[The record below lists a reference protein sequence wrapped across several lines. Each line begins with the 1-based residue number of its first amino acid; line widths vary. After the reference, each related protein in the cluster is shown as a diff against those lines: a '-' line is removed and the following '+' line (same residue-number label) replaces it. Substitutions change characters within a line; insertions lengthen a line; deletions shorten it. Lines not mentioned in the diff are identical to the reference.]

1 MADEV
6 PPQPVVHAVPAAP
19 EPTGPLPT
27 AHSARSVHD
36 ISANEVLSAAPGIAR
51 LAASSTLRIMEW
63 GLNTYVHTASDV
75 AKAVMAGDPPA
86 ETIQSIVNG
95 WRGMARRALGVSDEV
110 NGNGRPE
117 DGQQVLGIG
126 ATAAEL
132 RDRGAQLLARSADV
146 RLNEDTHPAYV
157 RILDELHPD
166 EARILRFLMT
176 EGPQPAVDVR
186 SGRLGIGSELVASG
200 LSMIGLQ
207 AGVRWQDRTNAYLNN
222 LFRLGLIWFSRE
234 QVAPNEYQ
242 VVEVQPE
249 VTEAMK
255 KAGRSAKTVRR
266 SIHLTPFGEDFC
278 DTCLPGEQKAL
289 PPGSPVPP
297 GTIP

>member
-6 PPQPVVHAVPAAP
+6 PPPPAVPPQRAVPPTPAAD
-19 EPTGPLPT
+19 
-27 AHSARSVHD
+27 ASRSVHD
-36 ISANEVLSAAPGIAR
+36 ITANEVLSAAPGVAR
-51 LAASSTLRIMEW
+51 LAASSTLRIVEW
-63 GLNTYVHTASDV
+63 GVNTYVHTASDV

-95 WRGMARRALGVSDEV
+95 WRGMARRALGLPDEA
-110 NGNGRPE
+110 NGSGNSE
-117 DGQQVLGIG
+117 DSQHPLANG

-146 RLNEDTHPAYV
+146 RLNEDTHPAYA
-157 RILDELHPD
+157 RILDQLHPD
-166 EARILRFLMT
+166 EARILRFLT
-176 EGPQPAVDVR
+176 AEGPQPAVDVR

-207 AGVRWQDRTNAYLNN
+207 SGVRWQDHTNAYLNN

-242 VVEVQPE
+242 VVEVQPD
-249 VTEAMK
+249 VTDAMR

-266 SIHLTPFGEDFC
+266 SIHLTRFGEDFC

-289 PPGSPVPP
+289 PPGSTVPP